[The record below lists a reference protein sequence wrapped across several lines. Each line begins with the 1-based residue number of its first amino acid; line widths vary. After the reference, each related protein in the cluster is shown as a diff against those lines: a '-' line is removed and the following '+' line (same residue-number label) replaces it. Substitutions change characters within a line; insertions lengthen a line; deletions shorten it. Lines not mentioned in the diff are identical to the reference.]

1 MSQWVPLSELAP
13 NNSSSRTRFAGRLN
27 SGVRP
32 QRGNMIGHKLL
43 TTALLIAATTATAE
57 TTICK
62 IPQNPESLL
71 PDVIS
76 WDTATK
82 KAKAKFKFDGA
93 SDGTLTY
100 SRPHD
105 SGANKVNLVFRSI
118 GHKKKYVYEFIVYP
132 VNNSYRVFGAA
143 YETNGQELHLAVDLG
158 NKEADCSSI

>member
-1 MSQWVPLSELAP
+1 
-13 NNSSSRTRFAGRLN
+13 
-27 SGVRP
+27 
-32 QRGNMIGHKLL
+32 MIGHKLL

-62 IPQNPESLL
+62 IPQKPESLL